1 MAHTGTLTIGEHVM
15 SKFLSIAA
23 TAAFLMAGASA
34 ANAGVLYSWHPFDAA
49 PAPGEVMVMD
59 FDHPIAA
66 GYSMTWS
73 NAGLYQGPL
82 VSGIAAP
89 PAGDNTKYLS
99 VLTGGIAT
107 LTAPGVMES
116 MSVYLG
122 SLDEYNSITF
132 KGQNGFS
139 QTFSGAALNSPANG
153 NQTAA
158 STNRRYYFDFD
169 AGDLINQVIFTSSGN
184 SFEFDNIA
192 VNDPPAQVP
201 EPLTLSLFAAGLAGM
216 AGLRRR
222 KAATV

>member
-1 MAHTGTLTIGEHVM
+1 M
-15 SKFLSIAA
+15 SKLLSGIA

-49 PAPGEVMVMD
+49 IAPGEVLVED
-59 FDHPIAA
+59 FDNPIAA

-73 NAGLYQGPL
+73 GAGLYQGPL

-89 PAGDNTKYLS
+89 PVGDDTLYLS
-99 VLTGGIAT
+99 ILTGGSAT
-107 LTAPGVMES
+107 LTAPGIMHS
-116 MSVYLG
+116 MSLYIG

-132 KGQNGFS
+132 KGLNGFS
-139 QTFSGAALNSPANG
+139 QTFSGSGLTSPANG
-153 NQTAA
+153 NQQAG

-169 AGDLINQVIFTSSGN
+169 PNDLINQVIFASSGN

-192 VNDPPAQVP
+192 VNDPPAKVP
-201 EPLTLSLFAAGLAGM
+201 EPLTLSLFAAGLAGV

-222 KAATV
+222 KAVTA

>member
-1 MAHTGTLTIGEHVM
+1 M
-15 SKFLSIAA
+15 SKLLSAIA
-23 TAAFLMAGASA
+23 TAAFLTAGASA
-34 ANAGVLYSWHPFDAA
+34 ANAGVIYSWHPFDAA
-49 PAPGEVMVMD
+49 PAAGEVMVAD
-59 FDHPIAA
+59 FDHPVAA
-66 GYSMTWS
+66 GYSMTWTG
-73 NAGLYQGPL
+73 AGLYQGAL

-89 PAGDNTKYLS
+89 PAGDETKYLS

-107 LTAPGVMES
+107 LTSPGVMDS

-122 SLDEYNSITF
+122 SLDDYNRITF
-132 KGQNGFS
+132 KGKNGFS
-139 QTFSGAALNSPANG
+139 QTFTGAGLNSPANG

-169 AGDLINQVIFTSSGN
+169 PADLINQVIFSSSGN

-201 EPLTLSLFAAGLAGM
+201 EPVTLSLFAAGLAGM

-222 KAATV
+222 KRVAA